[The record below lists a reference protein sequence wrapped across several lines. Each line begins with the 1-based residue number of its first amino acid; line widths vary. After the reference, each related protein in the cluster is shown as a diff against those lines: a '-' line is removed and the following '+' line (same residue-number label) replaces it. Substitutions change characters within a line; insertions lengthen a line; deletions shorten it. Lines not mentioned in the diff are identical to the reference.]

1 MFAVFATIKFQQP
14 VSEAF
19 RGFYLSGAY
28 LSGNIVI
35 GDDGLG
41 FGSTGRCSHFQ
52 YVQYVSS
59 FLMQLGLK
67 GHSVREYGFGKLRQ
81 FLDVED

>member
-1 MFAVFATIKFQQP
+1 MA
-14 VSEAF
+14 
-19 RGFYLSGAY
+19 L
-28 LSGNIVI
+28 
-35 GDDGLG
+35 GLAPPADV
-41 FGSTGRCSHFQ
+41 SHFQ

-81 FLDVED
+81 FLDMEDR